1 MAIFDFSVYTLAQTL
16 FLVLAFVDNKI
27 SVKNKNIFFGWPLI
41 ILLCA
46 IIVVKQ
52 FFSIKDSIISIK
64 EKCKKLKE
72 EKNDEKENFNKAKQ
86 VQPGPIDKPENSSTS
101 LNQQPIM
108 IAIAPN
114 KISSARNQALS
125 RKRIK
130 AEAESVP
137 RPKIKFGN
145 LENIG
150 QNQGSDNLDVKN
162 PNNRKKKSLNTVHPK
177 VEKKLVKNDS
187 NLNQSDMWN
196 LNQEQADN
204 DFANSR
210 ITNEQNTIQATQ
222 NNKKKRYRNNLR
234 KVL

>member
-1 MAIFDFSVYTLAQTL
+1 MDCFYSRHHVIINMLRDPVLSFVLVFFYYIPILQIGASFLIILAYLILELVYKPSKNKKDNKMAIFDFSVYTLAQTL

-150 QNQGSDNLDVKN
+150 
-162 PNNRKKKSLNTVHPK
+162 
-177 VEKKLVKNDS
+177 
-187 NLNQSDMWN
+187 
-196 LNQEQADN
+196 
-204 DFANSR
+204 
-210 ITNEQNTIQATQ
+210 
-222 NNKKKRYRNNLR
+222 
-234 KVL
+234 